1 MEENYIKTG
10 KRPLKC
16 IFLGYKLQPRPLRTP
31 TPPAT
36 NLFVVVKKVKKI
48 TKSHGVKC
56 LKNASFYD
64 IISYGVV
71 SQTLS
76 TWT

>member
-36 NLFVVVKKVKKI
+36 NLFVVVKKVKKNHKI
-48 TKSHGVKC
+48 ARGKTP
-56 LKNASFYD
+56 
-64 IISYGVV
+64 
-71 SQTLS
+71 
-76 TWT
+76 